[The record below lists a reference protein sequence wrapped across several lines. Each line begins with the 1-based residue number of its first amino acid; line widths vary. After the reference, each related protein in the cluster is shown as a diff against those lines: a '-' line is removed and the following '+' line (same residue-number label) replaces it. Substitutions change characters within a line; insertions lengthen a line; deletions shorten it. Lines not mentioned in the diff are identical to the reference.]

1 MEQMLLGIVI
11 GAAFGIFV
19 YKLTA
24 NKKKEQSIELIKK
37 LEDEV
42 TELKNLNEQRESEN
56 NQLKTKVEVQYR
68 EIEIIKE
75 NSTEK
80 LEFRNEMLNEV
91 RKSVTETTQKE
102 QQPYIKSLVAEAEKV
117 RIEAEKLEN
126 DKKDHE
132 RNKALQERKNDELLV
147 KGKYSINVRGV
158 NSEDVM
164 QQVILNSGFI
174 EGKNVLFR
182 KKQEGINGIPDATL
196 IYPKG
201 RKVICDSKAPLDKF
215 DEIIEAGQIGD
226 RDKITKLNA
235 EFGKNVIKHID
246 DLSSKNYQKALNSM
260 DFVIMFLPSEN
271 HVRIA
276 RDCVQLHQKD
286 LDDYASEKNIL
297 VVGPSSFYPYVS
309 KINELWKHH
318 ENIATQDNA
327 LKILK
332 FAFKAIRI
340 LSDLVDKTR
349 KKIDEAANAAEDLD
363 KSYNSTFIRAA
374 EKVKDAGFSDDEI
387 DKITKNKATII
398 DIKDK
403 KK

>member
-1 MEQMLLGIVI
+1 MEFLII
-11 GAAFGIFV
+11 GAGIGLVFGVAITRLFFPKKYYETKEIYDEELV
-19 YKLTA
+19 NNFNSLKTDYEVLKKELEMNIARKNEMLDFKNDMLKEVKSTVKETTQEGQAPYIKKLITDSENVKSQLVDLE
-24 NKKKEQSIELIKK
+24 NKKKD
-37 LEDEV
+37 LERD
-42 TELKNLNEQRESEN
+42 K
-56 NQLKTKVEVQYR
+56 QL
-68 EIEIIKE
+68 
-75 NSTEK
+75 
-80 LEFRNEMLNEV
+80 
-91 RKSVTETTQKE
+91 
-102 QQPYIKSLVAEAEKV
+102 A
-117 RIEAEKLEN
+117 
-126 DKKDHE
+126 
-132 RNKALQERKNDELLV
+132 ERKNDEALL

-174 EGKNVLFR
+174 EGKNVWFR
-182 KKQEGINGIPDATL
+182 KKQAGINGIPDATL
-196 IYPKG
+196 TYPKG

-235 EFGKNVIKHID
+235 EFGKNVIKHVD
-246 DLSSKNYQKALNSM
+246 DLSSKNYQKAVNSM

-276 RDCVQLHQKD
+276 RDCVQLHQKN
-286 LDDYASEKNIL
+286 LDDYAFEKNIL

-318 ENIATQDNA
+318 ENIATQDNT
-327 LKILK
+327 LKVIK

-340 LSDLVDKTR
+340 LSELVDKTR
-349 KKIDEAANAAEDLD
+349 KKIDEAARAAEDLD
-363 KSYNSTFIRAA
+363 KSYNSTFTRAA

-387 DKITKNKATII
+387 DKITNKNAEII
-398 DIKDK
+398 DLNDK

>member
-1 MEQMLLGIVI
+1 MEFLII
-11 GAAFGIFV
+11 GAGIGLVFGVAITRLFFPKKYYETKEIYDEELV
-19 YKLTA
+19 NNFNSLKTDYEVLKKELEMNISRKNEMLDFKNDMLREVKSTVKETTQEGQAPYIKKLITDSENVKSQLVDLE
-24 NKKKEQSIELIKK
+24 NKKKD
-37 LEDEV
+37 LERD
-42 TELKNLNEQRESEN
+42 K
-56 NQLKTKVEVQYR
+56 QL
-68 EIEIIKE
+68 
-75 NSTEK
+75 
-80 LEFRNEMLNEV
+80 
-91 RKSVTETTQKE
+91 
-102 QQPYIKSLVAEAEKV
+102 A
-117 RIEAEKLEN
+117 
-126 DKKDHE
+126 
-132 RNKALQERKNDELLV
+132 ERKNDEALL

-174 EGKNVLFR
+174 EGKNVWFR
-182 KKQEGINGIPDATL
+182 KKQAGINGIPDATL
-196 IYPKG
+196 TYPKG

-235 EFGKNVIKHID
+235 EFGKNVIKHVD
-246 DLSSKNYQKALNSM
+246 DLSSKNYQKAVNSM

-276 RDCVQLHQKD
+276 RDCVQLHQKN
-286 LDDYASEKNIL
+286 LDDYAFEKNIL

-318 ENIATQDNA
+318 ENIATQDNT
-327 LKILK
+327 LKVIK

-340 LSDLVDKTR
+340 LSELVDKTR
-349 KKIDEAANAAEDLD
+349 KKIDEAARAAEDLD
-363 KSYNSTFIRAA
+363 KSYNSTFTRAA

-387 DKITKNKATII
+387 DKMTNKNAEII
-398 DIKDK
+398 DLNDK

>member
-1 MEQMLLGIVI
+1 MEFLII
-11 GAAFGIFV
+11 GAGIGLVFGVAITRLFFPKKYYETKEIYDEELV
-19 YKLTA
+19 NNFNSLKTDYEVLKKELEMNITRKNEMLDFKNDMLREVKSTVKETTQEGQAPYIKKLITDSENVKSQLVDLE
-24 NKKKEQSIELIKK
+24 NKKKD
-37 LEDEV
+37 LERD
-42 TELKNLNEQRESEN
+42 K
-56 NQLKTKVEVQYR
+56 QL
-68 EIEIIKE
+68 
-75 NSTEK
+75 
-80 LEFRNEMLNEV
+80 
-91 RKSVTETTQKE
+91 
-102 QQPYIKSLVAEAEKV
+102 A
-117 RIEAEKLEN
+117 
-126 DKKDHE
+126 
-132 RNKALQERKNDELLV
+132 ERKNDEALL

-174 EGKNVLFR
+174 EGKNVWFR
-182 KKQEGINGIPDATL
+182 KKQAGINGIPDATL
-196 IYPKG
+196 TYPKG

-235 EFGKNVIKHID
+235 EFGKNVIKHVD
-246 DLSSKNYQKALNSM
+246 DLSSKNYQKAVNSM

-276 RDCVQLHQKD
+276 RDCVQLHQKN
-286 LDDYASEKNIL
+286 LDDYAFEKNIL

-318 ENIATQDNA
+318 ENIATQDNT
-327 LKILK
+327 LKVIK

-340 LSDLVDKTR
+340 LSELVDKTR
-349 KKIDEAANAAEDLD
+349 KKIDEAARAAEDLD
-363 KSYNSTFIRAA
+363 KSYNSTFTRAA

-387 DKITKNKATII
+387 DKMTNKNAEII
-398 DIKDK
+398 DLNDK

>member
-1 MEQMLLGIVI
+1 MEFLII
-11 GAAFGIFV
+11 GAGIGLVFGVVITRLFFPKKYYETKEIYDEELV
-19 YKLTA
+19 NNFNSLKTDYEVLKKELEMNIARKNEMLDFKNDMLREVKSTVKETTQEGQAPYIKKLITDSENVKSQLVDLE
-24 NKKKEQSIELIKK
+24 NKKKD
-37 LEDEV
+37 LERD
-42 TELKNLNEQRESEN
+42 K
-56 NQLKTKVEVQYR
+56 QL
-68 EIEIIKE
+68 
-75 NSTEK
+75 
-80 LEFRNEMLNEV
+80 
-91 RKSVTETTQKE
+91 
-102 QQPYIKSLVAEAEKV
+102 A
-117 RIEAEKLEN
+117 
-126 DKKDHE
+126 
-132 RNKALQERKNDELLV
+132 ERKNDEALL

-174 EGKNVLFR
+174 EGKNVWFR
-182 KKQEGINGIPDATL
+182 KKQAGINGIPDATL
-196 IYPKG
+196 TYPKG

-235 EFGKNVIKHID
+235 EFGKNVIKHVD
-246 DLSSKNYQKALNSM
+246 DLSSKNYQKAVNSM

-276 RDCVQLHQKD
+276 RDCVQLHQKN
-286 LDDYASEKNIL
+286 LDDYAFERNIL

-318 ENIATQDNA
+318 ENIATQDNT
-327 LKILK
+327 LKVIK

-340 LSDLVDKTR
+340 LSELVDKTR
-349 KKIDEAANAAEDLD
+349 KKIDEAARAAEDLD
-363 KSYNSTFIRAA
+363 KSYNSTFTRAA

-387 DKITKNKATII
+387 DKITNKNAEII
-398 DIKDK
+398 DLNDK

>member
-1 MEQMLLGIVI
+1 MEFLII
-11 GAAFGIFV
+11 GAGIGLVFGVAITRLFFPKKYYETKEIYDEELV
-19 YKLTA
+19 NNFNSLKTDYEVLKKELEMNIARKNEMLDFKNDMLREVKSTVKETTQEGQAPYIKKLITDSENVKSQLVDLE
-24 NKKKEQSIELIKK
+24 NKKKD
-37 LEDEV
+37 LERD
-42 TELKNLNEQRESEN
+42 K
-56 NQLKTKVEVQYR
+56 QL
-68 EIEIIKE
+68 
-75 NSTEK
+75 
-80 LEFRNEMLNEV
+80 
-91 RKSVTETTQKE
+91 
-102 QQPYIKSLVAEAEKV
+102 A
-117 RIEAEKLEN
+117 
-126 DKKDHE
+126 
-132 RNKALQERKNDELLV
+132 ERKNDEALL

-174 EGKNVLFR
+174 EGKNVWFR
-182 KKQEGINGIPDATL
+182 KKQAGINGIPDATL
-196 IYPKG
+196 TYPKG

-235 EFGKNVIKHID
+235 EFGKNVIKHVD
-246 DLSSKNYQKALNSM
+246 DLSSKNYQKAVNSM

-276 RDCVQLHQKD
+276 RDCVQLHQKN
-286 LDDYASEKNIL
+286 LDDYAFEKNIL

-318 ENIATQDNA
+318 ENIATQDNT
-327 LKILK
+327 LKVIK

-340 LSDLVDKTR
+340 LSELVDKTR
-349 KKIDEAANAAEDLD
+349 KKIDEAARAAEDLD
-363 KSYNSTFIRAA
+363 KSYNSTFTRAA

-387 DKITKNKATII
+387 DKMTNKNAEII
-398 DIKDK
+398 DLNDK

>member
-1 MEQMLLGIVI
+1 MEFLII
-11 GAAFGIFV
+11 GAGIGLVFGVVITRLFFPKKYYETKEIYDEELV
-19 YKLTA
+19 NNFNSLKTDYEVLKKELEMNIARKNEMLDFKNDMLREVKSTVKETTQEGQAPYIKKLITDSENVKSQLVDLE
-24 NKKKEQSIELIKK
+24 NKKKD
-37 LEDEV
+37 LERD
-42 TELKNLNEQRESEN
+42 K
-56 NQLKTKVEVQYR
+56 QL
-68 EIEIIKE
+68 
-75 NSTEK
+75 
-80 LEFRNEMLNEV
+80 
-91 RKSVTETTQKE
+91 
-102 QQPYIKSLVAEAEKV
+102 A
-117 RIEAEKLEN
+117 
-126 DKKDHE
+126 
-132 RNKALQERKNDELLV
+132 ERKNDEALL

-174 EGKNVLFR
+174 EGKNVWFR
-182 KKQEGINGIPDATL
+182 KKQAGINGIPDATL
-196 IYPKG
+196 TYPKG

-235 EFGKNVIKHID
+235 EFGKNVIKHVD
-246 DLSSKNYQKALNSM
+246 DLSSKNYQKAVNSM

-276 RDCVQLHQKD
+276 RDCVQLHQKN
-286 LDDYASEKNIL
+286 LDDYAFEKNIL

-318 ENIATQDNA
+318 ENIATQDNT
-327 LKILK
+327 LKVIK

-340 LSDLVDKTR
+340 LSELVDKTR
-349 KKIDEAANAAEDLD
+349 KKIDEAARAAEDLD
-363 KSYNSTFIRAA
+363 KSYNSTFTRAA

-387 DKITKNKATII
+387 DKITNKNAEII
-398 DIKDK
+398 DLNDK

>member
-1 MEQMLLGIVI
+1 MEFLII
-11 GAAFGIFV
+11 GAGIGLVFGAAITRLFFPKKYYETKEIYDEGLV
-19 YKLTA
+19 NNFNSLKTDYEVLKKELEMNIARKNEMLDFKNDMLREVKSTVKETTQEGQAPYIKKLITDSENVKSQLVDLE
-24 NKKKEQSIELIKK
+24 NKKKD
-37 LEDEV
+37 LERD
-42 TELKNLNEQRESEN
+42 K
-56 NQLKTKVEVQYR
+56 QL
-68 EIEIIKE
+68 
-75 NSTEK
+75 
-80 LEFRNEMLNEV
+80 
-91 RKSVTETTQKE
+91 
-102 QQPYIKSLVAEAEKV
+102 A
-117 RIEAEKLEN
+117 
-126 DKKDHE
+126 
-132 RNKALQERKNDELLV
+132 ERKNDEALL

-174 EGKNVLFR
+174 EGKNVWFR
-182 KKQEGINGIPDATL
+182 KKQAGINGIPDATL
-196 IYPKG
+196 TYPKG

-235 EFGKNVIKHID
+235 EFGKNVIKHVD
-246 DLSSKNYQKALNSM
+246 DLSSKNYQKAVNSM

-276 RDCVQLHQKD
+276 RDCVQLHQKN
-286 LDDYASEKNIL
+286 LDDYAFEKNIL

-318 ENIATQDNA
+318 ENIATQDNT
-327 LKILK
+327 LKVIK

-340 LSDLVDKTR
+340 LSELVDKTR
-349 KKIDEAANAAEDLD
+349 KKIDEAARAAEDLD
-363 KSYNSTFIRAA
+363 KSYNSTFTRAA

-387 DKITKNKATII
+387 DKITNKNAEII
-398 DIKDK
+398 DLNDK

>member
-1 MEQMLLGIVI
+1 MEFLII
-11 GAAFGIFV
+11 GAGIGLVFGVAITRLFFPKKYYETKEIYDEELV
-19 YKLTA
+19 NNFNSLKTDYEVLKKELEMNIARKNEMLDFKNDMLREVKSTVKETTQEGQAPYIKKLITDSENVKSQLVDLE
-24 NKKKEQSIELIKK
+24 NKKKD
-37 LEDEV
+37 LERD
-42 TELKNLNEQRESEN
+42 K
-56 NQLKTKVEVQYR
+56 QL
-68 EIEIIKE
+68 
-75 NSTEK
+75 
-80 LEFRNEMLNEV
+80 
-91 RKSVTETTQKE
+91 
-102 QQPYIKSLVAEAEKV
+102 A
-117 RIEAEKLEN
+117 
-126 DKKDHE
+126 
-132 RNKALQERKNDELLV
+132 ERKNDEALL

-174 EGKNVLFR
+174 EGKNVWFR
-182 KKQEGINGIPDATL
+182 KKQAGINGIPDATL
-196 IYPKG
+196 TYPKG

-235 EFGKNVIKHID
+235 EFGKNVIKHVD
-246 DLSSKNYQKALNSM
+246 DLSSKNYQKAVNSM

-276 RDCVQLHQKD
+276 RDCVQLHQKN
-286 LDDYASEKNIL
+286 LDDYAFEKNIL

-318 ENIATQDNA
+318 ENIATQDNT
-327 LKILK
+327 LKVIK

-340 LSDLVDKTR
+340 LSELVDKTR
-349 KKIDEAANAAEDLD
+349 KKIDEAARAAEDLD
-363 KSYNSTFIRAA
+363 KSYNSTFTRAA

-387 DKITKNKATII
+387 DKITNKNAEII
-398 DIKDK
+398 DLNDK

>member
-1 MEQMLLGIVI
+1 MEFLII
-11 GAAFGIFV
+11 GAGIGLVFGVAITRLFFPKKYYETKEIYDEELV
-19 YKLTA
+19 NNFNSLKTDYEVLKKELEMNIARKNEMLDFKNDMLREVKSTVKETTQEGQAPYIKKLISDSENVKSQLVDLE
-24 NKKKEQSIELIKK
+24 NKKKD
-37 LEDEV
+37 LERD
-42 TELKNLNEQRESEN
+42 K
-56 NQLKTKVEVQYR
+56 QL
-68 EIEIIKE
+68 
-75 NSTEK
+75 
-80 LEFRNEMLNEV
+80 
-91 RKSVTETTQKE
+91 
-102 QQPYIKSLVAEAEKV
+102 A
-117 RIEAEKLEN
+117 
-126 DKKDHE
+126 
-132 RNKALQERKNDELLV
+132 ERKNDEALL

-174 EGKNVLFR
+174 EGKNVWFR
-182 KKQEGINGIPDATL
+182 KKQAGINGIPDATL
-196 IYPKG
+196 TYPKG

-235 EFGKNVIKHID
+235 EFGKNVIKHVD
-246 DLSSKNYQKALNSM
+246 DLSSKNYQKAVNSM

-276 RDCVQLHQKD
+276 RDCVQLHQKN
-286 LDDYASEKNIL
+286 LDDYAFEKNIL

-318 ENIATQDNA
+318 ENIATQDNT
-327 LKILK
+327 LKVIK

-340 LSDLVDKTR
+340 LSELVDKTR
-349 KKIDEAANAAEDLD
+349 KKIDEAARAAEDLD
-363 KSYNSTFIRAA
+363 KSYNSTFTRAA

-387 DKITKNKATII
+387 DKITNKNGEII
-398 DIKDK
+398 DLNDK

>member
-1 MEQMLLGIVI
+1 MEFLII
-11 GAAFGIFV
+11 GAGIGLVFGVAITRLFFPKKYYETKEIYDEELV
-19 YKLTA
+19 NNFNSLKTDYEVLKKELEMNISRKNEMLDFKNDMLREVKSTVKETTQEGQAPYIKKLISDSENVKSQLVDLE
-24 NKKKEQSIELIKK
+24 NKKKD
-37 LEDEV
+37 LERD
-42 TELKNLNEQRESEN
+42 K
-56 NQLKTKVEVQYR
+56 QL
-68 EIEIIKE
+68 
-75 NSTEK
+75 
-80 LEFRNEMLNEV
+80 
-91 RKSVTETTQKE
+91 
-102 QQPYIKSLVAEAEKV
+102 A
-117 RIEAEKLEN
+117 
-126 DKKDHE
+126 
-132 RNKALQERKNDELLV
+132 ERKNDEALL

-174 EGKNVLFR
+174 EGKNVWFR
-182 KKQEGINGIPDATL
+182 KKQAGINGIPDATL
-196 IYPKG
+196 TYPKG

-235 EFGKNVIKHID
+235 EFGKNVIKHVD

-276 RDCVQLHQKD
+276 RDCVQLHQKN
-286 LDDYASEKNIL
+286 LDDYAFEKNIL

-318 ENIATQDNA
+318 ENIATQDNT
-327 LKILK
+327 LKVIK

-340 LSDLVDKTR
+340 LSELVDKTR
-349 KKIDEAANAAEDLD
+349 KKIDEAARAAEDLD
-363 KSYNSTFIRAA
+363 KSYNSTFTRAA

-387 DKITKNKATII
+387 DKMTNKNAEII
-398 DIKDK
+398 DLNDK

>member
-1 MEQMLLGIVI
+1 MEFLII
-11 GAAFGIFV
+11 GAGIGLVFGAAITRLFFPKKYYETKEIYDEGLV
-19 YKLTA
+19 NNFNSLKTDYEVLKKELEMNIARKNEMLDFKNDMLREVKSTVKETTQEGQAPYIKKLITDSENVKSQLVDLE
-24 NKKKEQSIELIKK
+24 NKKKD
-37 LEDEV
+37 LERD
-42 TELKNLNEQRESEN
+42 K
-56 NQLKTKVEVQYR
+56 QL
-68 EIEIIKE
+68 
-75 NSTEK
+75 
-80 LEFRNEMLNEV
+80 
-91 RKSVTETTQKE
+91 
-102 QQPYIKSLVAEAEKV
+102 A
-117 RIEAEKLEN
+117 
-126 DKKDHE
+126 
-132 RNKALQERKNDELLV
+132 ERKNDEALL

-174 EGKNVLFR
+174 EGKNVWFR
-182 KKQEGINGIPDATL
+182 KKQAGINGIPDATL
-196 IYPKG
+196 TYPKG

-235 EFGKNVIKHID
+235 EFGKNVIKHVD
-246 DLSSKNYQKALNSM
+246 DLSSKNYQKAVNSM

-276 RDCVQLHQKD
+276 RDCVQLHQKN
-286 LDDYASEKNIL
+286 LDDYAFERNIL

-318 ENIATQDNA
+318 ENIATQDNT
-327 LKILK
+327 LKVIK

-340 LSDLVDKTR
+340 LSELVDKTR
-349 KKIDEAANAAEDLD
+349 KKIDEAARAAEDLD
-363 KSYNSTFIRAA
+363 KSYNSTFTRAA

-387 DKITKNKATII
+387 DKITNKNAEII
-398 DIKDK
+398 DLNDK